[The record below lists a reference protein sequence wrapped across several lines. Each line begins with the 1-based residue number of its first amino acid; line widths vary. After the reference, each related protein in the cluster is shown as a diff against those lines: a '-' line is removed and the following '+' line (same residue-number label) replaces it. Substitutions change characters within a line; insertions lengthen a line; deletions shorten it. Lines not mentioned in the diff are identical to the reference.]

1 MARPRRRGPR
11 GCTNNCAVCPGPV
24 LERPKCALGA
34 HQGHC
39 LCLAHALE
47 RSRSTPTPVPAPV
60 DVTVAPVCSD
70 CMGSGKTGAIGELV
84 RPRGDAP
91 SCRRCQGRGTLG
103 PAHEFGCASLPAGD
117 GYYPVGACDC
127 ILSRPTLSAA
137 EIAASRYATPG
148 AQCSACWGT
157 GLVGTPF
164 EPATCEMCAG
174 TGTKQTSV
182 RMEDIN
188 GNVSV
193 GNMPSRDVIM
203 GTNEVDRGV
212 HARISDAMRAA
223 AGLRV
228 PPASHEGDDVLPGGV
243 RLSDLFPNSPS
254 RRAENSL
261 RAGQRTNGPRST
273 IEDRMRVRDEQLA
286 TGRAP
291 QVTTWRTQ
299 DGREIPIATMEDT
312 HLHNTIRYLERKV
325 AEARAPALLRLA
337 TDRERAE
344 EIKRLATAAF
354 GSYATL
360 IAEAKRRELG
370 PTLGTDMTDLE
381 TKIAAE
387 QAAASETDAA
397 ARMRLVAE
405 EMGREPK
412 KDGK

>member
-1 MARPRRRGPR
+1 MARTRGQRRDQRI
-11 GCTNNCAVCPGPV
+11 CTNNCAVCAGPV

-34 HQGHC
+34 HQGPC
-39 LCLAHALE
+39 LCLEHALE
-47 RSRSTPTPVPAPV
+47 RSRATPTPVPAPV
-60 DVTVAPVCSD
+60 DVTVAPVCPD
-70 CMGSGKTGAIGELV
+70 CLGSGKTGAIGELV

-127 ILSRPTLSAA
+127 LLSRPTLSAA

-157 GLVGTPF
+157 GQVDAESGLRR
-164 EPATCEMCAG
+164 CEMCAG
-174 TGTKQTSV
+174 TGTKRASL
-182 RMEDIN
+182 MEDIN
-188 GNVSV
+188 GNFSV
-193 GNMPSRDVIM
+193 GNMPSREVIM

-223 AGLRV
+223 AGLLRV
-228 PPASHEGDDVLPGGV
+228 
-243 RLSDLFPNSPS
+243 
-254 RRAENSL
+254 
-261 RAGQRTNGPRST
+261 AGRGAPWSIN
-273 IEDRMRVRDEQLA
+273 DRIRIRDEQLA

-344 EIKRLATAAF
+344 EIRRLATAAF
-354 GSYATL
+354 SSYAAL

-370 PTLGTDMTDLE
+370 PTLGTDMADLE
-381 TKIAAE
+381 DRIAAE
-387 QAAASETDAA
+387 QRAASETDAA

>member
-39 LCLAHALE
+39 LCLEHALE
-47 RSRSTPTPVPAPV
+47 ASRATPMPDPAPRQ
-60 DVTVAPVCSD
+60 
-70 CMGSGKTGAIGELV
+70 LV
-84 RPRGDAP
+84 
-91 SCRRCQGRGTLG
+91 
-103 PAHEFGCASLPAGD
+103 
-117 GYYPVGACDC
+117 
-127 ILSRPTLSAA
+127 
-137 EIAASRYATPG
+137 
-148 AQCSACWGT
+148 QCVACWGT
-157 GLVGTPF
+157 GKSQAPTARSHGDGTP
-164 EPATCEMCAG
+164 CEMCAG

-182 RMEDIN
+182 QSLLDIN
-188 GNVSV
+188 GNFSV
-193 GNMPSRDVIM
+193 GNMPSREVIM

-223 AGLRV
+223 AGLLRV
-228 PPASHEGDDVLPGGV
+228 
-243 RLSDLFPNSPS
+243 
-254 RRAENSL
+254 
-261 RAGQRTNGPRST
+261 GPRRTPS
-273 IEDRMRVRDEQLA
+273 IDDRIRARDEQLA

-337 TDRERAE
+337 TDRARAE
-344 EIKRLATAAF
+344 EIRRLATAAF
-354 GSYATL
+354 SSYAAL
-360 IAEAKRRELG
+360 VAEAKKRELG
-370 PTLGTDMTDLE
+370 PTLGTDMADLE

-387 QAAASETDAA
+387 QRVASESDAA

-405 EMGREPK
+405 EMGQGPK